1 VELSVAEK
9 RKFPFGKP
17 MIGDA
22 ERQAAMSVLM
32 GHQLVHGPVAKQFEA
47 EFTRYIGGGAATAV
61 SSCTAA
67 LHLAYFHFG
76 VGAGDEV
83 IVPAQTHVASAHA
96 VEFTGAKPVFVD
108 ADPAT
113 GNIAIDQIESHITER
128 TRAICVVHYL
138 GLPVD
143 MDRVNAIA
151 DRHKL
156 FVVEDCA
163 LALGSHYKG
172 VHVGLLGDVGCFSFY
187 PVKHITT
194 GEGGMIT
201 AREKGIIHCIDRQK
215 AFGVDR
221 TVAER
226 KVPGIYDVTM
236 LGYNYR
242 LSEMAAAIGL
252 EQLKRLDGFLTQ
264 RALNFAA
271 LRNGLLEV
279 DKVSLFD
286 PGSGDFGHSHYCG
299 AVVLDDTVARD
310 RGKIIAEMNAAGVGT
325 SVYYPQAVPHMSYYR
340 EKYDILP
347 DAFPNASRISNNS
360 IALTV
365 GPHVDEDDM
374 HYTVSA
380 LKHAI
385 KKGMS

>member
-1 VELSVAEK
+1 VA
-9 RKFPFGKP
+9 
-17 MIGDA
+17 
-22 ERQAAMSVLM
+22 
-32 GHQLVHGPVAKQFEA
+32 
-47 EFTRYIGGGAATAV
+47 T
-61 SSCTAA
+61 
-67 LHLAYFHFG
+67 
-76 VGAGDEV
+76 
-83 IVPAQTHVASAHA
+83 AHA

-108 ADPAT
+108 VDPAT
-113 GNIAIDQIESHITER
+113 GNLAIDQIESRISER

-143 MDRVNAIA
+143 MDRVKAIA
-151 DRHKL
+151 GRHKL

-163 LALGSHYKG
+163 LALGSYYKG
-172 VHVGLLGDVGCFSFY
+172 VHAGLLGDVGCFSFY

-194 GEGGMIT
+194 GEGGMMT
-201 AREKGIIHCIDRQK
+201 AREKGIIRCIERQK

-221 TVAER
+221 TLAER
-226 KVPGIYDVTM
+226 KIPGIYDVTM

-242 LSEMAAAIGL
+242 LNEMAAAIGL
-252 EQLKRLDGFLTQ
+252 EQLKRLDGFLTR
-264 RALNFAA
+264 RARNFAA
-271 LRNGLLEV
+271 LRKGLLEI
-279 DKVSLFD
+279 DEVSLLD
-286 PGSGDFGHSHYCG
+286 PGGADFGHSHYCV

-340 EKYDILP
+340 DKYDILP

-374 HYTVSA
+374 HYTVNA
-380 LKHAI
+380 LKYAI
-385 KKGMS
+385 KKSLS

>member
-1 VELSVAEK
+1 
-9 RKFPFGKP
+9 

-22 ERQAAMSVLM
+22 ERQAAMNVLM
-32 GHQLVHGPVAKQFEA
+32 GHQLVHGPVAKRFEA
-47 EFTRYIGGGAATAV
+47 EFTRYIGGGAATTV

-76 VGAGDEV
+76 IGTGDEV
-83 IVPAQTHVASAHA
+83 IVPAQTHVATAHA
-96 VEFTGAKPVFVD
+96 VEFTGAVPVFVD
-108 ADPAT
+108 ADAAT
-113 GNIAIDQIESHITER
+113 GNIAIDEIEFHITER

-143 MDRVNAIA
+143 MDCVNAIA
-151 DRHKL
+151 KRHNL

-163 LALGSHYKG
+163 LALGSYYKG
-172 VHVGLLGDVGCFSFY
+172 VHAGLLGDVGCFSFY

-194 GEGGMIT
+194 GEGGMMT
-201 AREKGIIHCIDRQK
+201 ARENQIIRRIERQK

-221 TVAER
+221 TAAER

-242 LSEMAAAIGL
+242 LNEVGAAIGI
-252 EQLKRLDGFLTQ
+252 EQLKRLDGFLAQ
-264 RALNFAA
+264 RARNSAA
-271 LRNGLLEV
+271 LRRELLEV
-279 DKVSLFD
+279 DEVSLLD
-286 PGSGDFGHSHYCG
+286 SGSGDFGHSHYCV
-299 AVVLDDTVARD
+299 AVILDDRVARQ
-310 RGKIIAEMNAAGVGT
+310 RGSIIAEMNAAGVGT

-340 EKYDILP
+340 HKYDTWP
-347 DAFPNASRISNNS
+347 GAFPNASRISNQS

-374 HYTVSA
+374 HYTVSV
-380 LKHAI
+380 LKQAI
-385 KKGMS
+385 KKNLS